1 MAEGI
6 PPPIPSERNYDDYD
20 DDISRTSQTILQS
33 KDSRRILMD
42 MGFSKHRA

>member
-1 MAEGI
+1 MAEKKN
-6 PPPIPSERNYDDYD
+6 PPPIPFERN
-20 DDISRTSQTILQS
+20 DIVSTSQTILQS